1 MLFIIF
7 LLLTQVGALEAAQPV
22 SNDELDEAVALGQS
36 AIETVSLRSG
46 FGVAFNPD
54 TAFIEQLLDRVGAEP
69 TEFLENL
76 APTQAVFAQANSA
89 SDSEAAITPRAQAS
103 LILAEVALARQRFD
117 AGAEID
123 SLVEGMLYLASA
135 KAQADFALVKMR
147 DENGLFLSGSW
158 VDDDFERNDSAVP
171 TMDQCAMLEALSAL
185 ADVTATA
192 GPYASAYADRG
203 FVDWFQSGAT
213 DTMGALEDY
222 TPRDA
227 AELSAALR
235 AVYTYQSVASDPATL
250 QPTIDNL
257 SEQLGSTNPENIIDR
272 ARTVEGLIR
281 YGPEAFHGQALELA
295 NSLIDETTA
304 ATVWPTD
311 DLAAVISAIDALAN
325 VDGWER
331 ADEAPGVLA
340 TLADIATAASLSA
353 PDATKA
359 FPSEMSRQDD
369 DWVVTDGSFDT
380 AEAMHLARVLIGL
393 APEVDTELVPDDTAE
408 LTSEP
413 SIIVI
418 ESTEFAL
425 TPATI
430 DLPIG
435 QEVTIR
441 LDNAGAI
448 PHNIRLEGLDVFV
461 EAEAGM
467 TSEATFTTPSES
479 GTVSFICDL
488 AGHADAGMIGEF
500 RLVGDTTSR
509 DEPVDDTEVL
519 GVATE
524 AASDASSL
532 AAPLPPLD
540 EGRSVPFSSAAI
552 VLATGFIIGMLVF
565 TGGMLNFTKYA
576 ERQA

>member
-1 MLFIIF
+1 MKQLTVMLFIIF
-7 LLLTQVGALEAAQPV
+7 LLFTQVGALEAAQPV

-54 TAFIEQLLDRVGAEP
+54 GAFIEQLLDRVGAEP

-117 AGAEID
+117 AGAGID

-135 KAQADFALVKMR
+135 KAQADFALVKMW

-158 VDDDFERNDSAVP
+158 VDDDFVRNDSAVP
-171 TMDQCAMLEALSAL
+171 TMDQYAMLEALSAL

-222 TPRDA
+222 TPRDV

-281 YGPEAFHGQALELA
+281 YGPETFHGQALELA
-295 NSLIDETTA
+295 NSLIDQTTA
-304 ATVWPTD
+304 GTVWRTD
-311 DLAAVISAIDALAN
+311 DLAAVI
-325 VDGWER
+325 
-331 ADEAPGVLA
+331 
-340 TLADIATAASLSA
+340 
-353 PDATKA
+353 
-359 FPSEMSRQDD
+359 
-369 DWVVTDGSFDT
+369 
-380 AEAMHLARVLIGL
+380 
-393 APEVDTELVPDDTAE
+393 
-408 LTSEP
+408 
-413 SIIVI
+413 
-418 ESTEFAL
+418 
-425 TPATI
+425 
-430 DLPIG
+430 
-435 QEVTIR
+435 
-441 LDNAGAI
+441 
-448 PHNIRLEGLDVFV
+448 
-461 EAEAGM
+461 
-467 TSEATFTTPSES
+467 
-479 GTVSFICDL
+479 
-488 AGHADAGMIGEF
+488 
-500 RLVGDTTSR
+500 
-509 DEPVDDTEVL
+509 
-519 GVATE
+519 
-524 AASDASSL
+524 
-532 AAPLPPLD
+532 
-540 EGRSVPFSSAAI
+540 
-552 VLATGFIIGMLVF
+552 
-565 TGGMLNFTKYA
+565 
-576 ERQA
+576 